1 MKRLVLAVLGL
12 VGLLAALSCGGGGP
26 DDLGDTSGTT
36 EGGFGVYGF
45 ERAGTQFRFAV
56 IAPADNSMVVDV
68 EAHRAKIAA
77 EGTFSYVLAS
87 LDNTRSSEKQQ
98 VPKISVVTEDGN
110 TVESSQPGRF
120 SAAGEG
126 H

>member
-1 MKRLVLAVLGL
+1 MKRFVLAVLGL
-12 VGLLAALSCGGGGP
+12 VRLLAALSCGVGGP
-26 DDLGDTSGTT
+26 DDLGDTSGIT

-45 ERAGTQFRFAV
+45 ESAGTQFRFAV

-87 LDNTRSSEKQQ
+87 FDNTRSSEKQE
-98 VPKISVVTEDGN
+98 VPKLSVVTGDGN
-110 TVESSQPGRF
+110 TV
-120 SAAGEG
+120 
-126 H
+126 